1 MLGYTLKLINV
12 IIIYTNFLELFD
24 MKDELMRG
32 KYKIPFY
39 STKTNPNL
47 MVDELKNIKSIANTL
62 LFLRISYT

>member
-1 MLGYTLKLINV
+1 
-12 IIIYTNFLELFD
+12 
-24 MKDELMRG
+24 MKEELMRG